1 MTREIDFNSEE
12 LAFLVC
18 SALVAFNAA
27 RTPVCLVPAPQLPPQ
42 SIVQA
47 EEELIHILPS
57 FTEPTI
63 QAITV
68 MQAHQRTSW
77 AYLALSQSTSCAM
90 ITPAYTAP
98 AGGFRTVYRWCAD

>member
-1 MTREIDFNSEE
+1 VPHPATMTREIDFNSEE

-18 SALVAFNAA
+18 FVLVARRAA
-27 RTPVCLVPAPQLPPQ
+27 RASVCLVHAPLLPLQ

-68 MQAHQRTSW
+68 IQAQ
-77 AYLALSQSTSCAM
+77 
-90 ITPAYTAP
+90 
-98 AGGFRTVYRWCAD
+98 